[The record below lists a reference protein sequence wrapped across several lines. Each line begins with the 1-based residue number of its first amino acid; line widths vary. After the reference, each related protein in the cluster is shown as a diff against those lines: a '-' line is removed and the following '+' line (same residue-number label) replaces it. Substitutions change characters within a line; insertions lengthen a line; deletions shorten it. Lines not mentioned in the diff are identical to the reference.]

1 MATDNGRSHEPPA
14 GLPVTLMQP
23 TLVAPSF
30 HREGWI
36 YEEKYDG
43 WRLVG
48 DKRDGQMWLL
58 SRTHRDHTRR
68 VPALAAAI
76 AALAPPTLILR
87 RGGHLRCAA
96 HLGDWSGFGS
106 RPPEAVAD
114 THLILAGQR
123 LVVGDDGAAMADDQ
137 AVRAA
142 GHLDRLANQRE
153 RHGVAIGLEAD
164 EVVLGHAP
172 RLAGLEPE
180 ARLPRR
186 GDQGLVFPREAIDR
200 PLMGGAVHAHVGDVA
215 LPLAQLLQQ
224 VLIIDEGPTR
234 EEVALEV
241 LHPGFDLALLA
252 GGQLQAM
259 LLIRR

>member
-106 RPPEAVAD
+106 RPPEAMATPPIYMVFDLLRTGPHDLRREPLRTRRAALERLVD
-114 THLILAGQR
+114 GQTLILLPG
-123 LVVGDDGAAMADDQ
+123 GS
-137 AVRAA
+137 
-142 GHLDRLANQRE
+142 
-153 RHGVAIGLEAD
+153 
-164 EVVLGHAP
+164 P
-172 RLAGLEPE
+172 LAG
-180 ARLPRR
+180 
-186 GDQGLVFPREAIDR
+186 
-200 PLMGGAVHAHVGDVA
+200 
-215 LPLAQLLQQ
+215 
-224 VLIIDEGPTR
+224 
-234 EEVALEV
+234 
-241 LHPGFDLALLA
+241 
-252 GGQLQAM
+252 
-259 LLIRR
+259 